1 MISKEFDNQFVQ
13 DKKNDNFL
21 SKYVP
26 PSVELPQSYNFDD
39 FAANFPFDHIR
50 DNQKIVF
57 QQIANAFNS
66 GYKYVILEAPTGFG
80 KSAEAVTAGL
90 TLGTSYI
97 LTSTKDL
104 QAQYKRD
111 FPFIRTAKGAM
122 NFSCLAIEDLIG
134 NNKYCCD
141 ICDSSTRRYHS
152 TDNCKHTTVE
162 YGLCRTREHGFE
174 NPEESCKYKTDL
186 NNYIAI
192 NRGTKE
198 ERIII
203 PEEVKHEYKSKLSE
217 WSHVK
222 RLPLLHNVSWQ
233 PCKYFDQLYQ
243 AYSSSISVWNYPM
256 FLAHLSSAEMKS
268 RQLLVLDEGH
278 LLEKEI
284 VEYASLTISNKR
296 WRRYIPGLNI
306 NNINLDSDVKKWL
319 PSLIKIETRLL
330 LALGYALE
338 IEELAKKRFFTYGY
352 VAPEE
357 ARNTKI
363 TYFLNCDLEK
373 QDAANVA
380 TSMNYSNYAKP
391 NASLDEKNSNNDY
404 YSITNSA
411 LRIEAGR
418 DLEKLSNIID
428 GILLSPKN
436 WIVIENI
443 LDAAKTIILKPLN
456 IASYCPSIFSKGS
469 KVLIM
474 SATILDDILFCKSL
488 GLPPEDTLFI
498 RAESDFPVTNRPIYS
513 MRVYPLNYRTLEE
526 PEVRSK
532 IAGSID
538 EIMDMHKDDKGIIHT
553 TSYTQNNFISRNL
566 SQQNVERLIST
577 DPSIPREQIVLNHI
591 NSGEP
596 TVLISPSLYMGI
608 DLKGD
613 LSRFQIITKVPYP
626 DLSDRWINAKIKN
639 FDNKMEGEKWY
650 SWQTALRLVQA
661 YGRSIRSKQ
670 DWAITYIIDSNF
682 NMFVRKNMHLFPKW
696 FLSAIQFRQVRLHP
710 LRLV

>member
-1 MISKEFDNQFVQ
+1 MTCKEFDNQFLSG
-13 DKKNDNFL
+13 KNNGNDQ
-21 SKYVP
+21 SKYAP
-26 PSVELPQSYNFDD
+26 PFEPQSYSFDN
-39 FAANFPFDHIR
+39 FAAKFPFDHMR

-90 TLGTSYI
+90 TLGRSYI

-111 FPFIRTAKGAM
+111 FPFIRTAKGTM
-122 NFSCLAIEDLIG
+122 NFPCIAIEDLIG

-141 ICDSSTRRYHS
+141 ICDSSNNSRKYHS
-152 TDNCKHTTVE
+152 TDNCKHTSVE

-174 NPEESCKYKTDL
+174 NTEESCKYKTDL
-186 NNYIAI
+186 NNYIVI

-203 PEEVKHEYKSKLSE
+203 PEEVKLEYDKKLSE

-222 RLPLLHNVSWQ
+222 RLPLIQNVSWQ

-243 AYSSSISVWNYPM
+243 AYLSSVSVWNYPM
-256 FLAHLSSAEMKS
+256 FLAHLSSTEP
-268 RQLLVLDEGH
+268 RQLLILDEGH

-284 VEYASLTISNKR
+284 VEYASLAISNKR
-296 WRRYIPGLNI
+296 WLRYIPGLNI
-306 NNINLDSDVKKWL
+306 NNINLDCDDVKKWL
-319 PSLIKIETRLL
+319 PSLIKIETKLL
-330 LALGYALE
+330 LALGYPLK
-338 IEELAKKRFFTYGY
+338 IEELAKQRFLRYGY
-352 VAPEE
+352 EALGE

-363 TYFLNCDLEK
+363 TYFLNCGMAK
-373 QDAANVA
+373 RDAANVA
-380 TSMNYSNYAKP
+380 TSMNYSNYAKS
-391 NASLDEKNSNNDY
+391 NASLDEKNSNKDY
-404 YSITNSA
+404 YHITNSG

-428 GILLSPKN
+428 GILLSPKD

-443 LDAAKTIILKPLN
+443 LDAGKTIILKPLN
-456 IASYCPSIFSKGS
+456 IASYCAPIFSKGS

-474 SATILDDILFCKSL
+474 SATILDHVSFCKSL
-488 GLPPEDTLFI
+488 GLAPEDVIFI
-498 RAESDFPVTNRPIYS
+498 RVDSDFPESNRPIHS
-513 MRVYPLNYRTLEE
+513 MRVYPLNYLNLQES
-526 PEVRSK
+526 EVRSK
-532 IAGSID
+532 IARSID
-538 EIMDMHKDDKGIIHT
+538 EIMNAHKNHKGIIHT
-553 TSYTQNNFISRNL
+553 TSYSQNNFIARNL

-577 DPSIPREQIVLNHI
+577 DPNIPREEIIFRHV
-591 NSGEP
+591 NSNEP

-608 DLKGD
+608 DLKND

-626 DLSDRWINAKIKN
+626 DLSDRWIRAKIKS

-650 SWQTALRLVQA
+650 SWQTALKLVQA
-661 YGRSIRSKQ
+661 YGRSIRSKH
-670 DWAITYIIDSNF
+670 DWAITYILDSNF
-682 NMFVRKNMHLFPKW
+682 NRFVRKNMHLFPRW
-696 FLSAIQFRQVRLHP
+696 FLSAIQFKRVRYP
-710 LRLV
+710 